1 LESKP
6 ASNFFNCGITG
17 QIYLEL
23 MGFLLNDLD
32 NFFPVEICQMVD
44 ARQDSSL
51 HIYVDL
57 EISCDCC
64 SALV

>member
-1 LESKP
+1 
-6 ASNFFNCGITG
+6 
-17 QIYLEL
+17 
-23 MGFLLNDLD
+23 
-32 NFFPVEICQMVD
+32 MVD

-64 SALV
+64 SALVWDDYTYVCFFG